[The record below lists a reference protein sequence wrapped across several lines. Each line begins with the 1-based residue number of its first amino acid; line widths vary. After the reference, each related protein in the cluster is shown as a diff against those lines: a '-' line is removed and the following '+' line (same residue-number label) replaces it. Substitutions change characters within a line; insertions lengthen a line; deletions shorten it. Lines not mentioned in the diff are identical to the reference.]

1 MEKLLPD
8 LGVRESDGTL
18 VLPPDDGGW
27 STEML
32 PLEPLVP
39 DCAEDDPVLPAGG
52 VWPVGVLRP
61 SEGPMNVGRSDPD
74 EEPDRPDGVGFTV
87 EPLLFDPL
95 GSGTLTLPV
104 WPARGEEG
112 LFKPDPDGP
121 GVTGVCLP
129 NKGREIGV

>member
-39 DCAEDDPVLPAGG
+39 DCPEDAPVLPSG
-52 VWPVGVLRP
+52 VACPVGVLRP

-74 EEPDRPDGVGFTV
+74 EEPDRPDGAGFTV
-87 EPLLFDPL
+87 EPLLLDPL

-104 WPARGEEG
+104 CPARGDEG
-112 LFKPDPDGP
+112 LFKPGADGD
-121 GVTGVCLP
+121 GTTGVWRP
-129 NKGREIGV
+129 NNGREIGV